1 MLISILILILILILT
16 CTLILTNLY
25 CMDAGDFYIVGTTKG
40 DLYVIRQETG

>member
-1 MLISILILILILILT
+1 MKYIDIDIDIDADIDID
-16 CTLILTNLY
+16 ITNVY